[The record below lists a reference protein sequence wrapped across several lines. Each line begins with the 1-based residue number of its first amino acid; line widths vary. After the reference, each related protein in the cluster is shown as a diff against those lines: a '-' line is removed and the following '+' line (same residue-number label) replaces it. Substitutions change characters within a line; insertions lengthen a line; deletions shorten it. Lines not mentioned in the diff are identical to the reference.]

1 MEHIACTGRID
12 CLDLESRN
20 FKKFV
25 STETDAAISA
35 KSKDHGLRPLRLNG
49 AQDTPNIRSASGIAL
64 GLTQDVV
71 ICLRADEDVQMAV
84 IFIDIRTVIRRVDGH
99 DAACLVHPLAG
110 FDDGRCK
117 LADMQRLCRLDIVL
131 IQI

>member
-1 MEHIACTGRID
+1 MGSVEHIACTGRID

-49 AQDTPNIRSASGIAL
+49 AQDTPNIRSAAGIAL
-64 GLTQDVV
+64 GLAHDVV

-84 IFIDIRTVIRRVDGH
+84 IFIDIRPVIRCVNGTTPPASCIH
-99 DAACLVHPLAG
+99 SQALIMAG
-110 FDDGRCK
+110 VNWPICSAF
-117 LADMQRLCRLDIVL
+117 ADWI
-131 IQI
+131 